1 MPFLAIRLETGGGNW
16 VSVTLWPP
24 ALIKSGANHRI
35 CKPIDFR
42 FYSGPT
48 FKHPNQHRDSVS
60 RAGSRAGKNRLNFMS
75 TTSTEPRCWCG
86 HLERWHNFAGVC
98 RWCARLELRRPQFNF
113 IPRHQFTT
121 ELPEEL
127 RRRAADAV
135 ERALK
140 TLPGQTKL
148 DEDSV

>member
-1 MPFLAIRLETGGGNW
+1 MT
-16 VSVTLWPP
+16 
-24 ALIKSGANHRI
+24 
-35 CKPIDFR
+35 
-42 FYSGPT
+42 
-48 FKHPNQHRDSVS
+48 
-60 RAGSRAGKNRLNFMS
+60 
-75 TTSTEPRCWCG
+75 TTSAEPRCWCG

-98 RWCARLELRRPQFNF
+98 RWCARLELRRPQLNF

-140 TLPGQTKL
+140 TLPGQANL
-148 DEDSV
+148 DEDIV